1 MAAAAYPAMGTARP
15 LPAGG
20 TNPIDW
26 LVLKQVEDIQM
37 KNATAVAGLLA
48 AILLAPASSQACS
61 ALGPNKHVGTVI
73 GLDASAQTI
82 TVLDAQTRQPVTFL
96 ANEELLSQAR
106 NAKGQIIVDYE
117 AEGTQLRAIS
127 IE

>member
-1 MAAAAYPAMGTARP
+1 VPEQ
-15 LPAGG
+15 L
-20 TNPIDW
+20 
-26 LVLKQVEDIQM
+26 EDIQM
-37 KNATAVAGLLA
+37 KSTTAAAGLLA
-48 AILLAPASSQACS
+48 AILMAPAASQACS

-73 GLDASAQTI
+73 GLDAAAQTI

-106 NAKGQIIVDYE
+106 NAKGQIIVDYQ

>member
-1 MAAAAYPAMGTARP
+1 MPTACP
-15 LPAGG
+15 LPASG
-20 TNPIDW
+20 TSPFDF
-26 LVLKQVEDIQM
+26 LVLEKLEDIQM
-37 KNATAVAGLLA
+37 KNTTAVAGLLA
-48 AILLAPASSQACS
+48 AILLTPTSSQACS

-73 GLDASAQTI
+73 GLDAGAQTI

-96 ANEELLSQAR
+96 ANEELLNQAR
-106 NAKGQIIVDYE
+106 NAKGRIIVDYE

>member
-1 MAAAAYPAMGTARP
+1 VPEQ
-15 LPAGG
+15 L
-20 TNPIDW
+20 
-26 LVLKQVEDIQM
+26 EDIQM
-37 KNATAVAGLLA
+37 KSTTALAGLLA
-48 AILLAPASSQACS
+48 AILMAPAAGQACS

-73 GLDASAQTI
+73 GLDAAAQTI

-117 AEGTQLRAIS
+117 TEGTQLRAIS
-127 IE
+127 IQ

>member
-1 MAAAAYPAMGTARP
+1 M
-15 LPAGG
+15 
-20 TNPIDW
+20 
-26 LVLKQVEDIQM
+26 
-37 KNATAVAGLLA
+37 
-48 AILLAPASSQACS
+48 APAVGQACS

-73 GLDASAQTI
+73 GLDADAQTI

-96 ANEELLSQAR
+96 ANEELLKQAK

>member
-1 MAAAAYPAMGTARP
+1 
-15 LPAGG
+15 
-20 TNPIDW
+20 
-26 LVLKQVEDIQM
+26 M
-37 KNATAVAGLLA
+37 KTTTAVAGLLA
-48 AILLAPASSQACS
+48 AILMAPAASQACS

-106 NAKGQIIVDYE
+106 NAKGRIIVDYQ

>member
-1 MAAAAYPAMGTARP
+1 MAAAPYPAIRTGCP
-15 LPAGG
+15 LAAGG
-20 TNPIDW
+20 TNPIDY
-26 LVLKQVEDIQM
+26 LVPEQLEDIQM
-37 KNATAVAGLLA
+37 KSTTAVAGFLA
-48 AILLAPASSQACS
+48 AVLMAPAASQACS

-73 GLDASAQTI
+73 GLDAAAQTI

-106 NAKGQIIVDYE
+106 NAKGRIIVDYQT
-117 AEGTQLRAIS
+117 EGTQLRAIS